1 MSCRFLCVSV
11 CICVLR
17 VVDPRLIYHTI
28 FIFMFTSKARGRV
41 VVHGKL
47 ARNQVTFEVK
57 LG

>member
-1 MSCRFLCVSV
+1 MCVT
-11 CICVLR
+11 CVF
-17 VVDPRLIYHTI
+17 VDPRLIYHTI
-28 FIFMFTSKARGRV
+28 FIFMFASKARGRV